1 MGKMLAFLAILGT
14 LKLFRHYYLHLIEEV
29 LSFDLMEYSG
39 GSRISPRRGRQLSRG
54 VPTYDFPKFS
64 QKLHEIERIWTRG
77 GHTSKFLLC
86 RSATGIYVSLQLHV
100 QNVVSAQPCVGK
112 L

>member
-39 GSRISPRRGRQLSRG
+39 GSRISPRTGCQLSGAGANIRFSQI
-54 VPTYDFPKFS
+54 FPK
-64 QKLHEIERIWTRG
+64 T
-77 GHTSKFLLC
+77 
-86 RSATGIYVSLQLHV
+86 A
-100 QNVVSAQPCVGK
+100 
-112 L
+112 